1 MSLVQPRHVSR
12 WVVVATSLWL
22 CITAGWVGA
31 LAFERETVGTTSC
44 PLAPGSSTY
53 GEASWGWLPP
63 GTTCTWTFTESIG
76 GVGQLERTPP
86 PGRILTAVVLLL
98 WGLSLLVFGSGSRA
112 GPGGRRERVGAIT
125 PGW

>member
-1 MSLVQPRHVSR
+1 MSMVRPRHVSR

-22 CITAGWVGA
+22 CITVGWVGA
-31 LAFERETVGTTSC
+31 LMYKRDTVGPTSC

-63 GTTCTWTFTESIG
+63 GTTCTWTFTEAIG
-76 GVGQLERTPP
+76 DVGQLERTPSP
-86 PGRILTAVVLLL
+86 SRILTALVLLL
-98 WGLSLLVFGSGSRA
+98 WGLSLLVLGSATRA
-112 GPGGRRERVGAIT
+112 RPSSRERVGAIT